1 MMDKEQFYP
10 TPEDLAR
17 ELFQMADLRYTNTI
31 LESSA
36 GTGSLLEAF
45 KKVNRYNDRY
55 SFHCIEA
62 NKERQATLQGKDFPV
77 IWDDFLTFAPLTP
90 YQTILM
96 NNPSKKDDSNWSHH
110 SSVCCASLYHIRRA
124 C

>member
-31 LESSA
+31 LEPSA

-55 SFHCIEA
+55 SFPCIEA
-62 NKERQATLQGKDFPV
+62 NTERQATLQGKDFPV
-77 IWDDFLTFAPLTP
+77 I
-90 YQTILM
+90 
-96 NNPSKKDDSNWSHH
+96 
-110 SSVCCASLYHIRRA
+110 
-124 C
+124 